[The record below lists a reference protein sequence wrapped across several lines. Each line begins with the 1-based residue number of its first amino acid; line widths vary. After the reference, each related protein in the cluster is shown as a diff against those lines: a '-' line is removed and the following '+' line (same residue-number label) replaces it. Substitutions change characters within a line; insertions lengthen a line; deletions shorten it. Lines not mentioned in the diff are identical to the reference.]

1 MCVYLHSRW
10 LTFKSNSS
18 LIDSFVFYQSGWLFL
33 VLVQKWQKCI
43 LCLFVYLFLY
53 GFAGSF
59 LLVSGFLW
67 LWRVRASL
75 SCSVWA
81 SHCGGLSCC
90 CTPALLCCKGLAA
103 PRHVGS
109 SWVQDRTR
117 VPFIGRWILMHCVT
131 REVLHFCLSFSPD
144 LRKRTFIFSHQSY

>member
-1 MCVYLHSRW
+1 M
-10 LTFKSNSS
+10 
-18 LIDSFVFYQSGWLFL
+18 

-67 LWRVRASL
+67 LWRARASL

-144 LRKRTFIFSHQSY
+144 LRKRTFIFHTKVISYGLVHKCPIYTEVLYSYLNERCLFFVCC